1 MVIKGGL
8 YTNHFILYFL
18 WVCFKSCLSELCCQ
32 SCCTPLSGNDVL
44 SSSKSCC
51 CGLLSLPFSSYC
63 ICAFSSFWLNPDSP
77 SLVCAQSCTRFVSS
91 LPRIC
96 LPQFVILVF
105 NLPQTYH
112 PWCDIIPG
120 FSSFLDGWLQQLLAL
135 NTWCHLK
142 MLLERGCRK
151 PVLGLTEH
159 RQMICTDSKTKE
171 IFLVWPRCGSIPP
184 DPSSSSL
191 ALFPSVLVSKFYILR
206 STKKPKCPQ
215 SKRKKNICR
224 WKLKWIFMFSGYC
237 TVLQIMMME
246 LFIRWCSCSQVSDL
260 WRSRNDHH

>member
-44 SSSKSCC
+44 SSSKRCC

-77 SLVCAQSCTRFVSS
+77 SLGCAQSCTRFVSS

-159 RQMICTDSKTKE
+159 RQMICMDSKTKE
-171 IFLVWPRCGSIPP
+171 IFLVWPRAPFPWTPLVPHLPCFQVFWSLSSIFWGPQK
-184 DPSSSSL
+184 SQN
-191 ALFPSVLVSKFYILR
+191 VLNLKE
-206 STKKPKCPQ
+206 KKKIYAGE
-215 SKRKKNICR
+215 N
-224 WKLKWIFMFSGYC
+224 
-237 TVLQIMMME
+237 
-246 LFIRWCSCSQVSDL
+246 
-260 WRSRNDHH
+260 